1 MTAIS
6 SGVLD
11 SQKVWQPGDTGVGSG
26 GRVLRGQRGWAVAW
40 QPPVG
45 TAVSAPVKVTQAWP
59 CTPSTLIISQADM
72 WSWPDFFFSPRYSL
86 QEAKKLLPRRVG
98 IHFSHGCPTEG
109 RSKRVILS
117 EFHPRRNKFAISQ
130 PRSDLLGRL
139 VYGVSRPAAQSCYC
153 KQISSSYL
161 PSEPLPPFCSQH
173 WCCCIDEMAK
183 WYLTGIQSNINER
196 PGGTMFKKSE
206 FVLIVALTLLTH
218 WRCSAGFGGGHWG
231 GAGSQFVVKTN
242 KLKTSSQLTVPDDVT
257 LLLLKK

>member
-72 WSWPDFFFSPRYSL
+72 WSWPDFFFFRYSL

-98 IHFSHGCPTEG
+98 IHFSHGCPIEG

-117 EFHPRRNKFAISQ
+117 EFYPRRNKFAISQ
-130 PRSDLLGRL
+130 QRSDLLGRL
-139 VYGVSRPAAQSCYC
+139 VYGVSRPACAV
-153 KQISSSYL
+153 
-161 PSEPLPPFCSQH
+161 
-173 WCCCIDEMAK
+173 M
-183 WYLTGIQSNINER
+183 
-196 PGGTMFKKSE
+196 
-206 FVLIVALTLLTH
+206 LLQ
-218 WRCSAGFGGGHWG
+218 A
-231 GAGSQFVVKTN
+231 N
-242 KLKTSSQLTVPDDVT
+242 
-257 LLLLKK
+257 LLLLPAFGAFASFLLRTLTVLHRRNG